1 MIIRSTQK
9 RVSNSI
15 DNIRSD
21 CSIRDHEEQALKFH
35 FYEEE
40 RLQSVYQYNG
50 MFAFGLW
57 DEKAS
62 RLWVCR
68 DRLALKFRL
77 VNLVKKFLVFHQF
90 CFTPKFI
97 RRFLRDWGFSR
108 INILNS
114 PPSEGDPHK
123 LFYLPTLAQFIK
135 RSFHMMAK
143 NVEVISGRKILLG
156 TSLEA
161 IAVKRA
167 SVTVQIATKAPRHKE
182 QT

>member
-1 MIIRSTQK
+1 
-9 RVSNSI
+9 
-15 DNIRSD
+15 
-21 CSIRDHEEQALKFH
+21 LKFH
-35 FYEEE
+35 FYEED

-68 DRLALKFRL
+68 DRLTFRYGL
-77 VNLVKKFLVFHQF
+77 ANRVSKFLVFHQF

-97 RRFLRDWGFSR
+97 RRFLPDWNFSR
-108 INILNS
+108 IAILNS

-143 NVEVISGRKILLG
+143 TFEVISGRKILLG
-156 TSLEA
+156 ISLEVIA
-161 IAVKRA
+161 IKRA
-167 SVTVQIATKAPRHKE
+167 S
-182 QT
+182 

>member
-21 CSIRDHEEQALKFH
+21 YSTRDHEEQVLKFH

-57 DEKAS
+57 DEKPS

-68 DRLALKFRL
+68 DRLTFRYGL
-77 VNLVKKFLVFHQF
+77 ANRVSKFLVFQ
-90 CFTPKFI
+90 P
-97 RRFLRDWGFSR
+97 FLLYTEIYKKIFVRLGFLQ
-108 INILNS
+108 NYY
-114 PPSEGDPHK
+114 P
-123 LFYLPTLAQFIK
+123 
-135 RSFHMMAK
+135 
-143 NVEVISGRKILLG
+143 
-156 TSLEA
+156 
-161 IAVKRA
+161 
-167 SVTVQIATKAPRHKE
+167 
-182 QT
+182 